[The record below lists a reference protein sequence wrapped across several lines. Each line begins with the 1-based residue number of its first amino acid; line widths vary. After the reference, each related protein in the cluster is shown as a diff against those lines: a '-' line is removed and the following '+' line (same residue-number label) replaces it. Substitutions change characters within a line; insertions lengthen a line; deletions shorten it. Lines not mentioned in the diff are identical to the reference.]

1 MLTTIKT
8 GRERLRTEEEVE
20 LVGEILKKRDGLHVK
35 GQNVISLIECS
46 LCLEKKRDILSPHS
60 PLRRSDSVVETEK
73 RHKDKA
79 ENSPKGWL
87 HLQLRPISRQKAFS
101 SPSQQTVST
110 EGSSFVCQPH
120 SFILHLT
127 SSLCEAHA
135 HTLL

>member
-87 HLQLRPISRQKAFS
+87 HLQLRPISRQKVFS
-101 SPSQQTVST
+101 SPLNK
-110 EGSSFVCQPH
+110 P
-120 SFILHLT
+120 
-127 SSLCEAHA
+127 
-135 HTLL
+135 